1 MSTTRE
7 EDVARTTSVKARRER
22 GPSARLT
29 GPVLGFLLLAL
40 SSGLPS
46 GPISGQEGAADP
58 EPDRLT
64 VTPIYTNLYPTGELE
79 RVEEGTWGVDPSF
92 GFGVRLGW
100 RVSDRLVVEAG
111 AFRAPTELSL
121 AAADLEAAFDVD
133 LDVATGGASYFLG
146 PSGWTVR
153 PFVSAAAGVKHYDG
167 APPLD
172 GLGETDLTLAAG
184 GGAAVRTGGIVDVT
198 VRLTDY
204 VSEFDVSALSG
215 EFEGTP
221 LQNDIV
227 LEVGLQVGV
236 L

>member
-1 MSTTRE
+1 M
-7 EDVARTTSVKARRER
+7 ARTTSVKARRER
-22 GPSARLT
+22 GPSARLA

-46 GPISGQEGAADP
+46 GPLSGQEGAADA

-100 RVSDRLVVEAG
+100 RASDRLVVEAG
-111 AFRAPTELSL
+111 GFRAPTELSL

-133 LDVATGGASYFLG
+133 LDVVTGGASYFLG
-146 PSGWTVR
+146 PAGWTVR
-153 PFVSAAAGVKHYDG
+153 PFLSAAGGVKRYG
-167 APPLD
+167 GNPPLD
-172 GLGETDLTLAAG
+172 LEETHATVAVG

-204 VSEFDVSALSG
+204 VSEFDVSVLSE

-227 LEVGLQVGV
+227 LELGLRVGV